1 MASDG
6 APEVAEEDSDSH
18 SVAVP
23 VSPDGDPEPKPK
35 ETKEKKEKKEKK
47 PKTSSKVL
55 PVMSTPNRVAPSPG
69 GIPGMSGGMSPL
81 TPGKGKF
88 GDGGD
93 CFSPDAS
100 RRFAAAA
107 YEPEVLQPI
116 RREPSRHDLPQR
128 ARICCFSVNWD
139 EAYEF
144 TAPAPNVWWR
154 RMMSKWGLV
163 PRSFEGTLFDVV
175 DELQRCGHISQM
187 QSQQLYGLV
196 RVAMGNQYKAELDMQ
211 KHLMLQTTAAVCGAV
226 VPVIIGVQSTLAD
239 DTVKTYISYFAIFLS
254 LLQTLAGTVSQVGGY
269 NQNAITLRMTAAEIK
284 AEIYKYQAL
293 GGEYSSPADYQA
305 QYPRLMNHLAEFRQK
320 AVAAAFEGRG
330 GKDGKDEKKAE
341 QDEARKVNDMMIGDG
356 LKRGV

>member
-6 APEVAEEDSDSH
+6 APKSPREDLAFGRGAR
-18 SVAVP
+18 V
-23 VSPDGDPEPKPK
+23 PDGDPEPKPK

-47 PKTSSKVL
+47 PKTPSKVL

-69 GIPGMSGGMSPL
+69 GIRACPAVCPRSHRGRGNLAKAGTPSPPTRPGASPPRR
-81 TPGKGKF
+81 T
-88 GDGGD
+88 
-93 CFSPDAS
+93 S
-100 RRFAAAA
+100 RRCW
-107 YEPEVLQPI
+107 PI
-116 RREPSRHDLPQR
+116 RRAPVPSRHDLPQR

-305 QYPRLMNHLAEFRQK
+305 QYPR
-320 AVAAAFEGRG
+320 
-330 GKDGKDEKKAE
+330 
-341 QDEARKVNDMMIGDG
+341 
-356 LKRGV
+356 

>member
-1 MASDG
+1 MASNEG
-6 APEVAEEDSDSH
+6 IPEVAGENSG

-23 VSPDGDPEPKPK
+23 VSPDPEP
-35 ETKEKKEKKEKK
+35 KEKKEKKEKK
-47 PKTSSKVL
+47 PKTGSKVS
-55 PVMSTPNRVAPSPG
+55 PAMSTPNRIAPSPPPG
-69 GIPGMSGGMSPL
+69 VPGMSGGMSPL

-88 GDGGD
+88 GDGGNS
-93 CFSPDAS
+93 FSPDAS

-107 YEPEVLQPI
+107 YEPEVLLPI
-116 RREPSRHDLPQR
+116 RRAPARHDLPQR
-128 ARICCFSVNWD
+128 ARVCCFSVNWD

-144 TAPAPNVWWR
+144 TAPAPNVWWKR
-154 RMMSKWGLV
+154 LMARWGLV

-226 VPVIIGVQSTLAD
+226 VPVIIGVQSTLENPQ
-239 DTVKTYISYFAIFLS
+239 VKTYISYFAIFLS
-254 LLQTLAGTVSQVGGY
+254 LLQTLAGTVSQVANY

-284 AEIYKYQAL
+284 AEIYKYESLA
-293 GGEYSSPADYQA
+293 GEYSAPADYQS
-305 QYPRLMNHLAEFRQK
+305 QYPKLMNHLAEFRQK
-320 AVAAAFEGRG
+320 AVQAAYEGQG
-330 GKDGKDEKKAE
+330 GKDGKDDKEAE
-341 QDEARKVNDMMIGDG
+341 RDEAKRVSDSMLGDG